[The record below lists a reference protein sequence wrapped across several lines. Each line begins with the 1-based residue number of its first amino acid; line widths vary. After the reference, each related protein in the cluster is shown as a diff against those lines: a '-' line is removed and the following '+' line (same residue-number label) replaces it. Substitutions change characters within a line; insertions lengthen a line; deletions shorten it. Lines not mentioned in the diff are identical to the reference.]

1 VLRVFGKF
9 YKHVWINHPSKKRVK
24 KMNTKYVIAT
34 VVIIAL
40 IATAAFIYVY
50 YQGQT
55 NAQLE
60 ALHNLVDDSGYVTS
74 MDAFPNKIISLA
86 PSTTEIVFALGLDE
100 KVVAVSNYCDYPYN
114 FSAWIAAGNMTSIGD
129 FKNPNMEV
137 IASLEPD
144 LIIATAGVQGET
156 VGALRDLGYKVL
168 VLNPS
173 DINGVLRNIE
183 LVGNA
188 TGKTAEAK
196 TLIASITSRID
207 AVVNK
212 VANAASEPTVYYE
225 VWYDSTSLWTAGSK
239 AWQNELIEKAGGVN
253 IFDDQDLDYFQSSA
267 EAVISRNPD
276 VILLPEEGMG
286 KGEPFW
292 VSLDAVKARP
302 GWSSISAV
310 QNDRLCTVDSN
321 TIARAGPRVAD
332 IIEDLAEAFHPELF

>member
-1 VLRVFGKF
+1 
-9 YKHVWINHPSKKRVK
+9 
-24 KMNTKYVIAT
+24 MNTKYIIAS

-55 NAQLE
+55 AAQLE
-60 ALHNLVDDSGYVTS
+60 ALHNLVDDTGYVTS

-144 LIIATAGVQGET
+144 LIIATGGVQGET
-156 VGALRDLGYKVL
+156 VGTLRDLGYKVL

-173 DINGVLRNIE
+173 DINGVLQNIE

-196 TLIASITSRID
+196 ALIASITSRID

-212 VANAASEPTVYYE
+212 VANAASKPKVYYE
-225 VWYDSTSLWTAGSK
+225 VWYDPTSLWTAGSK

-253 IFDDQDLDYFQSSA
+253 IFADQQLDYFQSSA
-267 EAVISRNPD
+267 EAVIERNPD
-276 VILLPEEGMG
+276 VILLPKEGMG

-292 VSLDAVKARP
+292 GNLDAVKARP

-310 QNDRLCTVDSN
+310 QNDRLVTVDSN

>member
-1 VLRVFGKF
+1 
-9 YKHVWINHPSKKRVK
+9 
-24 KMNTKYVIAT
+24 MNTKYVIAT
-34 VVIIAL
+34 IIIIAL

-55 NAQLE
+55 SDSGIG
-60 ALHNLVDDSGYVTS
+60 ALHNLVDDTGYVTS

-129 FKNPNMEV
+129 FSDPNMEV
-137 IASLEPD
+137 IASLDPD
-144 LIIATAGVQGET
+144 LILATAGVQGET
-156 VGALRDLGYKVL
+156 VGTLRDLGYKVL
-168 VLNPS
+168 VLNPAN
-173 DINGVLRNIE
+173 INGVLQNIK

-188 TGKTAEAK
+188 TGKTTEA
-196 TLIASITSRID
+196 TALIASITSRID

-212 VANAASEPTVYYE
+212 VASATSTPKVYYE
-225 VWYDSTSLWTAGSK
+225 VWYDPTSLWTAGSK

-253 IFDDQDLDYFQSSA
+253 IFDDQELDYFQSSA
-267 EAVISRNPD
+267 EAVIERNPD

-292 VSLDAVKARP
+292 GSLDAVKARP

>member
-1 VLRVFGKF
+1 
-9 YKHVWINHPSKKRVK
+9 
-24 KMNTKYVIAT
+24 MNTKYVIAA

-40 IATAAFIYVY
+40 IVTAAFIYVY

-60 ALHNLVDDSGYVTS
+60 ALHKLVDDTGYVTS

-114 FSAWIAAGNMTSIGD
+114 FSAWIEAGNMTSIGD
-129 FKNPNMEV
+129 FSNPNMEV
-137 IASLEPD
+137 IASLDPD
-144 LIIATAGVQGET
+144 LILATAGVQGET
-156 VGALRDLGYKVL
+156 VGTLRDLGYKVL
-168 VLNPS
+168 VLNPANV
-173 DINGVLRNIE
+173 NGVMQNIE

-196 TLIASITSRID
+196 ALIASITNRID

-212 VANAASEPTVYYE
+212 VASATSTPQVYYE
-225 VWYDSTSLWTAGSK
+225 VWYDPTSLWTAGSK

-253 IFDDQDLDYFQSSA
+253 IFADQELDYFQASA
-267 EAVISRNPD
+267 EAVIERNPD
-276 VILLPEEGMG
+276 VILLPAEGMG
-286 KGEPFW
+286 FGEPFW
-292 VSLDAVKARP
+292 VSLDAVKERP
-302 GWSSISAV
+302 GWNTIGAV
-310 QNDRLCTVDSN
+310 QNDRLVQVDSD

-332 IIEDLAEAFHPELF
+332 IIEDLAEAIHPELY

>member
-1 VLRVFGKF
+1 L
-9 YKHVWINHPSKKRVK
+9 
-24 KMNTKYVIAT
+24 NTKYVIAS

-40 IATAAFIYVY
+40 ILTAAFIYVY

-55 NAQLE
+55 AAQLE
-60 ALHNLVDDSGYVTS
+60 ALHNLVDDTGYVTS
-74 MDAFPNKIISLA
+74 MDAIPNKIISMA

-100 KVVAVSNYCDYPYN
+100 KVVGVDSYSDYPYD
-114 FSAWIAAGNMTSIGD
+114 FSAWIAAGNMTSVGD
-129 FKNPNMEV
+129 FSTPNMEA

-144 LIIATAGVQGET
+144 LILATGGIQAET
-156 VGALRDLGYKVL
+156 VGTLRDLGYKVL

-173 DINGVLRNIE
+173 NIEGVLENIE

-196 TLIASITSRID
+196 ALINDINSRIN

-212 VANAASEPTVYYE
+212 VAGAASKPKVYYE
-225 VWYDSTSLWTAGSK
+225 VWYDPTSLWSAGAK

-253 IFDDQDLDYFQSSA
+253 IFADQQLDYFQSSA
-267 EAVISRNPD
+267 EAVIERNPD
-276 VILLPEEGMG
+276 VILLPQEGMG

-310 QNDRLCTVDSN
+310 QNNRLVTVDSN

-332 IIEDLAEAFHPELF
+332 IIEDLAKAFHPELF

>member
-1 VLRVFGKF
+1 
-9 YKHVWINHPSKKRVK
+9 
-24 KMNTKYVIAT
+24 
-34 VVIIAL
+34 
-40 IATAAFIYVY
+40 
-50 YQGQT
+50 
-55 NAQLE
+55 
-60 ALHNLVDDSGYVTS
+60 
-74 MDAFPNKIISLA
+74 MDAIPNKIISMA

-100 KVVAVSNYCDYPYN
+100 KVVGVDSYSDYPYD
-114 FSAWIAAGNMTSIGD
+114 FSAWIAAGNMTSVGD
-129 FKNPNMEV
+129 FENPNMEV

-144 LIIATAGVQGET
+144 LILATGGVQAET
-156 VGALRDLGYKVL
+156 VGTLRDLGYKVL
-168 VLNPS
+168 ILNPS
-173 DINGVLRNIE
+173 NIEGVLKNIE

-196 TLIASITSRID
+196 ALVNDITGRID

-212 VANAASEPTVYYE
+212 VAGAASKPKVYYE
-225 VWYDSTSLWTAGSK
+225 VWYDPTSLWTAGAK

-253 IFDDQDLDYFQSSA
+253 IFADQQLDYFQSSA
-267 EAVISRNPD
+267 EAVIERNPD

-310 QNDRLCTVDSN
+310 QNDGLVTVDSN

-332 IIEDLAEAFHPELF
+332 IIEDLAAAFHPELF